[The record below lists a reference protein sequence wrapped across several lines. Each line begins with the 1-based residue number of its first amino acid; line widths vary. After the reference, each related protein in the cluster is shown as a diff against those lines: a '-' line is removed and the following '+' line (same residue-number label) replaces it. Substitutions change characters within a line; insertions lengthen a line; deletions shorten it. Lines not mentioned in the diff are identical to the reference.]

1 MTATRS
7 QQHDF
12 LPRNGGHTSAHR
24 PRYFSYASLSY
35 VERGTYRQG
44 RKTITEPVLRV
55 DPAKVP
61 IVESEEVLQEIKDY
75 LGIPK
80 GSKPPMYVS
89 KTQGWAIAVLLAVL
103 AAGVTVGI
111 YIGFKRDYESDANR
125 RRIQEIENR
134 LDNLHRTDQNIE
146 RKLVKHEAQIENL
159 KDNP

>member
-1 MTATRS
+1 
-7 QQHDF
+7 
-12 LPRNGGHTSAHR
+12 
-24 PRYFSYASLSY
+24 
-35 VERGTYRQG
+35 
-44 RKTITEPVLRV
+44 
-55 DPAKVP
+55 
-61 IVESEEVLQEIKDY
+61 LQEIKDY
-75 LGIPK
+75 LGIPE